1 MTHVNSH
8 RSTFLC
14 QRCGA
19 LRSPGGVGQ
28 GGDGQAPSR
37 EERSRGHTSRETL
50 MRRSNTA
57 ALTMQETPIG

>member
-1 MTHVNSH
+1 MTRVNSH

-19 LRSPGGVGQ
+19 LRSPGGVDR

-50 MRRSNTA
+50 MRDGPTLPR
-57 ALTMQETPIG
+57 